1 MRLKKHDV
9 LLTMDGGTSIGKPAL
24 FDLEGD
30 FTVDSH
36 VAILRPSG
44 LPPRVVVYLLAS
56 PIGQL
61 QFELAESGASGQ
73 TAVTEDDVRRFRFP
87 RVQTEKLIELVRKLD
102 ETRQNIAAERQSLA
116 NREREAWEAFYR
128 GMLE

>member
-1 MRLKKHDV
+1 MCSLIEPE
-9 LLTMDGGTSIGKPAL
+9 LLGGDNMQVNVRVQAHQPLDNRTLPKQLPAGAAG
-24 FDLEGD
+24 FPENNY
-30 FTVDSH
+30 S
-36 VAILRPSG
+36 R
-44 LPPRVVVYLLAS
+44 RCLL
-56 PIGQL
+56 GQL

-87 RVQTEKLIELVRKLD
+87 RVHTEKLIELVRKLD

-116 NREREAWEAFYR
+116 NREREAWEAFYG